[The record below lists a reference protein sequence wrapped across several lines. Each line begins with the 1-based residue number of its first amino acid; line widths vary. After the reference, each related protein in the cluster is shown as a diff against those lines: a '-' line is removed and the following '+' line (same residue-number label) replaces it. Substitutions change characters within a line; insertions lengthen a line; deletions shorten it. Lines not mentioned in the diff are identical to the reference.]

1 MALGRTLYNMFF
13 RRTSTFFV
21 TILVGAVFLERA
33 FDQGGDR
40 MWERMN
46 QGVSGHLHAHRTYAS
61 HIKDVGC
68 MCGGTVQGLQE
79 NQLVDPAL
87 MFPTTVYLSMHT
99 THHLSTPREHTPFHP
114 CRSCGSTLRT
124 SMSRALRTSTGCGTT
139 GILRSN

>member
-46 QGVSGHLHAHRTYAS
+46 QGVSGLLHVHRKYAS
-61 HIKDVGC
+61 HIKDVEC

-87 MFPTTVYLSMHT
+87 IFPTI
-99 THHLSTPREHTPFHP
+99 LSTSLCTPPTTSPLHV
-114 CRSCGSTLRT
+114 STLP
-124 SMSRALRTSTGCGTT
+124 STPAEAVEAH
-139 GILRSN
+139 